1 MEDRQ
6 KLIALLAEVNE
17 DIDFAAETALVDDGL
32 IDSLDMTVIIAAI
45 DEAFDVHITTADI
58 EPEHFNSV
66 DAMLRLIQRH
76 RERP

>member
-45 DEAFDVHITTADI
+45 DEAFDVHIITADI

-66 DAMLRLIQRH
+66 DAMLGLIQRH
-76 RERP
+76 REQP